1 MSQKNLAI
9 LTGGHI
15 YINKGF
21 LQKNVWPF
29 CQAAIKKS
37 GRNNK
42 VTMLLRWPLAG
53 FHCIYDFFFRFI
65 PCSHYLHDMN
75 YVVQL
80 VATGIPEKTE
90 DL

>member
-9 LTGGHI
+9 LTGDR
-15 YINKGF
+15 INKGF

-29 CQAAIKKS
+29 CQAAKKS

-42 VTMLLRWPLAG
+42 VTILLRWPWAG
-53 FHCIYDFFFRFI
+53 FHCIYHFFFRFI
-65 PCSHYLHDMN
+65 PCSHYLHDMI
-75 YVVQL
+75 YLVQL